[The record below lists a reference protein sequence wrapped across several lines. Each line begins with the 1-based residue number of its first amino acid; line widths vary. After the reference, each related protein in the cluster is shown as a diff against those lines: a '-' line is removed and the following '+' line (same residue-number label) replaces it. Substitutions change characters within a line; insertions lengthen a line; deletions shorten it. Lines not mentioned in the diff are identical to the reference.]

1 MFRRQLLTGAA
12 AATLATPLAEL
23 AAPRLALAQALPK
36 ITIGMS
42 GWTGFAPL
50 TLAEQAGLFRDNGI
64 EVETRFVPQRERN
77 LALASG
83 ALNCVVT
90 TVDTM
95 ILWASAAPLVQV
107 LVLDRS
113 KGGDGIAARPR
124 IGSLADLKG
133 KQVAVDGAGTSPYF
147 TLAYMLRKS
156 GSGITMRDLT
166 LATLAP
172 QPAAQAF
179 VAGQFDACATYEP
192 YLSQVRAM
200 GADKGKI
207 LATTLDYPCVV
218 DTLAFKPDF
227 IRDHPEAVK
236 RVVKS
241 WFDAIALIGKE
252 PDRAFEIMGRRVN
265 QTGDQFKASAQFI
278 EWLDAGM
285 NRDYVTNG
293 LPAFMQEAAEV
304 QKETGVI
311 RAIPDLGPL
320 LDKRFVT

>member
-1 MFRRQLLTGAA
+1 MDRRLLLGAA
-12 AATLATPLAEL
+12 AGLL
-23 AAPRLALAQALPK
+23 AAPTTLRAQALPK

-50 TLAEQAGLFRDNGI
+50 TLAEQAGIFRANGI

-77 LALASG
+77 LALVSG

-113 KGGDGIAARPR
+113 RGGDGIGVRPA
-124 IGSLADLKG
+124 INSWTDLKG
-133 KQVAVDGAGTSPYF
+133 KTVAVDGAGTTPYF
-147 TLAYMLRKS
+147 VLAYM
-156 GSGITMRDLT
+156 MRENGMSIRDVT
-166 LATLAP
+166 TATLAP

-179 VAGQFDACATYEP
+179 VAGQFDACSTYER

-207 LATTLDYPCVV
+207 LATTLDHPCVV
-218 DTLAFKPDF
+218 DTLGFQPAF
-227 IRDHPEAVK
+227 IQANPEAVR

-241 WFDAIALIGKE
+241 WFDAIAMIGRE
-252 PDRAFEIMGRRVN
+252 PDRSFEIMGRRVN
-265 QTGDQFKASAQFI
+265 QTAEQFKASAQFI
-278 EWLDAGM
+278 EWLDQAK
-285 NRDYVTNG
+285 NREYVASG
-293 LPAFMQEAAEV
+293 LPEFMRKAHTV
-304 QKETGVI
+304 QRETGVV
-311 RAIPDLGPL
+311 RRDVELGPL
-320 LDKRFVT
+320 LNTSFLG

>member
-1 MFRRQLLTGAA
+1 MDRRILLGAA
-12 AATLATPLAEL
+12 AGLL
-23 AAPRLALAQALPK
+23 AAPAALRAQALPK

-50 TLAEQAGLFRDNGI
+50 TLAEQAGLFRANGI

-77 LALASG
+77 LALVGG

-113 KGGDGIAARPR
+113 RGGDGIAVRPA
-124 IGSLADLKG
+124 INAWADLRG
-133 KQVAVDGAGTSPYF
+133 KTIAVDGAGTTPYF
-147 TLAYMLRKS
+147 VLAYM
-156 GSGITMRDLT
+156 MRENGLSVRDVT
-166 LATLAP
+166 AATLAP

-179 VAGQFDACATYEP
+179 VAGQFDGCSTYEP

-207 LATTLDYPCVV
+207 LATTIDHPCVV
-218 DTLAFKPDF
+218 DTLAFQPAF
-227 IRDHPEAVK
+227 IQANPEAVR

-241 WFDAIALIGKE
+241 WWDALAMIQRE
-252 PDRAFEIMGRRVN
+252 PDRSNEIMGRRVN
-265 QTGDQFKASAQFI
+265 QTAAQFAASAQYI
-278 EWLDAGM
+278 EWLDQAK
-285 NRDYVTNG
+285 NRDYVASG
-293 LPAFMQEAAEV
+293 LPPFMQKAHTV
-304 QKETGVI
+304 QRETGVV
-311 RAIPDLGPL
+311 RQDVNLGAL
-320 LDKRFVT
+320 LNTTFIA